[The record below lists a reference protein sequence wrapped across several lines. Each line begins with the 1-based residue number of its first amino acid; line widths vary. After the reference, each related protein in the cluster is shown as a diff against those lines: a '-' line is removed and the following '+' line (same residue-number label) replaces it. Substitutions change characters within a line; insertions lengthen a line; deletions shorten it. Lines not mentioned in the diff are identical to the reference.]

1 MPRNSIKCPATF
13 VYGNNQQEQKTYL
26 PMRFRLHTS
35 LMNFVLSDIPHGTS
49 FGKMASFS
57 MNSLA
62 YFQIKTKEQFWRKFV
77 KSGERSCTNPNSGGT
92 FVPLYIVGPYD
103 LGLPRPHIAIRP
115 QLQLHQ
121 VGRISDG
128 VLRLRRGSK

>member
-1 MPRNSIKCPATF
+1 MGTTSRNKKLIC
-13 VYGNNQQEQKTYL
+13 L
-26 PMRFRLHTS
+26 PYVVKIAHIFNEL
-35 LMNFVLSDIPHGTS
+35 VLSDIPHGTS
-49 FGKMASFS
+49 FGKTASFS
-57 MNSLA
+57 TNSLA
-62 YFQIKTKEQFWRKFV
+62 YFQIKTKGQFWRKFV

-92 FVPLYIVGPYD
+92 SVPLYIVGPYD

-128 VLRLRRGSK
+128 VLLRPPKG

>member
-1 MPRNSIKCPATF
+1 
-13 VYGNNQQEQKTYL
+13 
-26 PMRFRLHTS
+26 
-35 LMNFVLSDIPHGTS
+35 MNFVLSDIPHGTS
-49 FGKMASFS
+49 SGKTASFY

-62 YFQIKTKEQFWRKFV
+62 YFQIKTKGQFWRKFV

-128 VLRLRRGSK
+128 VLRLRRGSNFWKGREVLDKSGKIEKFSCKCLYFHFKLS